1 MLFTDIPCYNYEKMI
16 LGIRHMKAFF
26 QDKCNCSNSTQLSTA
41 LCTILISIV
50 LSFLLDQKIIVTT
63 IIIMLH
69 VVMTPSVSID
79 IQHLIF
85 HAYPGSLSDLHSFFI
100 STSFSSTHFS
110 IHFFNHRLPQSNTC
124 IDKPIGYLV
133 NQTINTTQNHHQ

>member
-1 MLFTDIPCYNYEKMI
+1 
-16 LGIRHMKAFF
+16 
-26 QDKCNCSNSTQLSTA
+26 
-41 LCTILISIV
+41 
-50 LSFLLDQKIIVTT
+50 
-63 IIIMLH
+63 MLH